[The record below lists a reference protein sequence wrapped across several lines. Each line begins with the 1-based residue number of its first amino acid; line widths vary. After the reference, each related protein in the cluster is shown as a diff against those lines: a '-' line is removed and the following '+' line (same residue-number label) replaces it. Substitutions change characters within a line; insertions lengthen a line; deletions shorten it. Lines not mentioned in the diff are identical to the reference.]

1 MLLSLVF
8 VVVLISCHSIPPMRS
23 AHTQKKNIRK
33 IEFMNLWLNIA
44 HIKVLNVVVNHC
56 LYLMVLLEQ
65 CNYLTIETY

>member
-8 VVVLISCHSIPPMRS
+8 VVVLISCHSIPPRS
-23 AHTQKKNIRK
+23 HTHEKKNIRK